1 MKARIESGKVVKYR
15 QIPSEWNG
23 IKHYIGGFHNA
34 PVEEHEAEGFFD
46 VITPSYN
53 YNIQELGSIE
63 WDSDNSVF
71 TYPVENKEFSQSL
84 AEMKAQKIENLKYI
98 YGAEL
103 AKTDWIIIRD
113 QELGN
118 TTDSDIAS
126 SRAGLR
132 SDCATHE
139 NSINGKT
146 TKAQVAD
153 YSLPS
158 FI

>member
-1 MKARIESGKVVKYR
+1 MKAVNLDGTIKTYSSIPKSWGNVV
-15 QIPSEWNG
+15 
-23 IKHYIGGFHNA
+23 GGFDTLSDSDL
-34 PVEEHEAEGFFD
+34 ESYGFYD

-63 WDSDNSVF
+63 WDSNNSVF

-84 AEMKAQKIENLKYI
+84 AEMKAQKIENLKHM
-98 YGAEL
+98 YGQEL
-103 AKTDWIIIRD
+103 SKTDWIIIRD

-132 SDCATHE
+132 SDCTTHE
-139 NSINGKT
+139 TAINNKT

>member
-1 MKARIESGKVVKYR
+1 MKGLQLEDGTIKTFSRVPKSFGKV
-15 QIPSEWNG
+15 
-23 IKHYIGGFHNA
+23 IGGFNSLSSS
-34 PVEEHEAEGFFD
+34 ELEAYGF
-46 VITPSYN
+46 
-53 YNIQELGSIE
+53 YNIVTPTITASQELGDIE

-71 TYPVENKEFSQSL
+71 TYPVEDKTFSQSL
-84 AEMKAQKIENLKYI
+84 AEMKAQKIANLKHS
-98 YGAEL
+98 YGQEL

-118 TTDSDIAS
+118 NTNSDIAS
-126 SRAGLR
+126 SRASLR

-139 NSINGKT
+139 TVINGKT

-153 YSLPS
+153 YSLPN